1 MFNNKNPKKIVRFF
15 KRMIFKLF
23 ILILFIIIIY
33 SFILAIFFEKISLA
47 PENKYKNPKFCD
59 DVEVHYVDVGQGDG
73 TIIFYQNKVI
83 VIDCGPM
90 IHKFKMKNYLKKK
103 GVKRINAL
111 IITHPHQDHF
121 GGLDTLLCSFKVDK
135 IYTTQI
141 TRKVKKSILE
151 RFHLYQ
157 YNYIISEFNAMNH
170 FKKVLDGK
178 KVIKYG
184 DLKLRFIG
192 PDKVYNNLNNNSIV
206 IRMDYKKNSMLFTGD
221 IQSEAEQDLV
231 QNHPKEINV
240 DVLKIAHHGSHTSST
255 EEFLDATNPQLSVI
269 SCAIDN
275 DFWHPHKSVAKRL
288 KKRHIILYRTDESGT
303 IILHSDGETITT
315 KNTKGSYR
323 CGTTI
328 SSKHNKKHL

>member
-1 MFNNKNPKKIVRFF
+1 MFNNMNRIMRIF
-15 KRMIFKLF
+15 KRIVFVLF
-23 ILILFIIIIY
+23 ILILITFIIY
-33 SFILAIFFEKISLA
+33 SILLAFFFEKIALA
-47 PENKYKNPKFCD
+47 PDSNYKNPNFCD
-59 DVEVHYVDVGQGDG
+59 DVQVHYVDVGQGDG
-73 TIIFYQNKVI
+73 TIIFHKNKVI

-90 IHKFKMKNYLKKK
+90 LHKFKMKNYLKKM

-121 GGLDTLLCSFKVDK
+121 GGLDSLLCNFKVDK

-141 TRKVKKSILE
+141 TRKVEKNILE

-170 FKKVLDGK
+170 FKKIADDK

-184 DLKLRFIG
+184 DLKLKFIS
-192 PDKVYNNLNNNSIV
+192 PDKVYENFNNNSIV

-221 IQSEAEQDLV
+221 IEAEAEQDLIL
-231 QNHPKEINV
+231 NHSNEIDV

-255 EEFLDATNPQLSVI
+255 KEFLDAVHPQIAVI
-269 SCAIDN
+269 SCAINN
-275 DFWHPHKSVAKRL
+275 DFWHPHKSVAQRL
-288 KKRHIILYRTDESGT
+288 KSRHIILYRTDEGGT

-315 KNTKGSYR
+315 KNTEGSYK